1 MPESSL
7 TFYGTKWCGDCLRV
21 KFFLDRKK
29 IMYKWINIDHDP
41 EAEAFVI
48 KTNGGLR
55 SVPTI
60 VFEDGT
66 ILVEPSTKTL
76 AEKLNLD

>member
-1 MPESSL
+1 MPESKL
-7 TFYGTKWCGDCLRV
+7 TFYGTKWCGDCLRA

-29 IMYKWINIDHDP
+29 VPYTWINIDHDP
-41 EAEAFVI
+41 EAEEFVI
-48 KTNGGLR
+48 NTNGGLR

-66 ILVEPSTKTL
+66 ILVEPSTKAL
-76 AEKLNLD
+76 AEKLNLG